1 MVRKGRRFESDTGLP
16 QKPPPAGFSRS
27 LGAPRRPEVGGGQP
41 EGTQPPWP
49 ATFGRSRGDLC
60 VAWNS
65 VAPTAPLPSY
75 GCRSGTGSDR
85 ARADACTSSSSG
97 RPVRSPRHARIRPA
111 RRQRSAERRDAWSS
125 SRANVAAAQH
135 TCARCLANAGVVCL
149 VRTGIASLNFCAVA
163 VSWPSGSD
171 GVTSGPRR
179 QAWFRGS
186 RRGLRVRRLGRGA
199 VRIAVPRRRPRG
211 LCHLRDRRWSSANRG
226 CRLRPGCHIGR
237 RG

>member
-135 TCARCLANAGVVCL
+135 VRSVPRNAGVVCL
-149 VRTGIASLNFCAVA
+149 LHTGIASLNLCAVA
-163 VSWPSGSD
+163 ATCHLAQTGSRAVLAD
-171 GVTSGPRR
+171 SRGS
-179 QAWFRGS
+179 RGS

-199 VRIAVPRRRPRG
+199 VHIAVPRRRPRG
-211 LCHLRDRRWSSANRG
+211 PCHLGDRR
-226 CRLRPGCHIGR
+226 
-237 RG
+237 